1 MIPHVAA
8 AATWCSEPT
17 GSPGVAHSP
26 RKDAG
31 SIAFRRSG
39 IDAAAR
45 ETDLLP
51 SPLNNRLIADLPRRE
66 RDNLMPFA
74 KRLPL
79 AFGDTLCTA
88 GEPHRRV
95 YFPVSG
101 FISLVVSVPGHP
113 PMEMGLIGSEGA
125 LGASLALGVDQAPLQ
140 AVVQGV
146 GQALSFA
153 VRPFQ
158 RLLRESPALQAS
170 LRRYLYVT
178 QRQLA
183 QTAACTRFHGV
194 EQRLARW
201 LLMSDDR
208 AGGERIHLTH
218 QFLADMLGV
227 RRSAVTIAAGGL
239 QDRGL
244 IHYRRGEIR
253 LLDRTGL
260 EAASCACYAEVRRE
274 YAEQFP

>member
-1 MIPHVAA
+1 L
-8 AATWCSEPT
+8 SPT
-17 GSPGVAHSP
+17 
-26 RKDAG
+26 
-31 SIAFRRSG
+31 
-39 IDAAAR
+39 
-45 ETDLLP
+45 
-51 SPLNNRLIADLPRRE
+51 PLDNRLIADLPRRE
-66 RDNLMPFA
+66 RENLLPFA
-74 KRLPL
+74 KRVPL
-79 AFGDTLCTA
+79 AFGDTLCRA

-95 YFPVSG
+95 YFPLGG
-101 FISLVVSVPGHP
+101 FISLLVSVPGHP
-113 PMEMGLIGSEGA
+113 PMEMGLIGREGA
-125 LGASLALGVDQAPLQ
+125 LGAALALGVDQAPLQ
-140 AVVQGV
+140 AVVQGI
-146 GQALSFA
+146 GLALSFS

-158 RLLRESPALQAS
+158 RLLRDSPGLQAS

-183 QTAACTRFHGV
+183 QAAACTRFHAV
-194 EQRLARW
+194 EPRLARW

-218 QFLADMLGV
+218 QYLADMLGV

-253 LLDRTGL
+253 VLDRPGL
-260 EAASCACYAEVRRE
+260 EAASCACYAETERE

>member
-1 MIPHVAA
+1 LSL
-8 AATWCSEPT
+8 T
-17 GSPGVAHSP
+17 
-26 RKDAG
+26 
-31 SIAFRRSG
+31 
-39 IDAAAR
+39 
-45 ETDLLP
+45 
-51 SPLNNRLIADLPRRE
+51 PLENRLVADLPRRE
-66 RDNLMPFA
+66 RDYLLPFA
-74 KRLPL
+74 KRVPL
-79 AFGDTLCTA
+79 AFGDTLCRA
-88 GEPHRRV
+88 GEPYRRV
-95 YFPVSG
+95 YFPLSG

-113 PMEMGLIGSEGA
+113 PMEMGLVGREGM

-140 AVVQGV
+140 AVVQGI

-158 RLLRESPALQAS
+158 RLLRESPSLQSS
-170 LRRYLYVT
+170 LRRYLFVI

-183 QTAACTRFHGV
+183 QTAACTRFHAV
-194 EQRLARW
+194 EPRLARW

-239 QDRGL
+239 QGRGL

-253 LLDRTGL
+253 ILDRNGL
-260 EAASCACYAEVRRE
+260 EAASCACYAEVGRE
-274 YAEQFP
+274 YTELFP